1 LAVRALVNK
10 ISLAAQA
17 DGRHGIA
24 PKSPATVATERSR
37 ACKITR
43 SVALAQA
50 TGEYQEARH
59 QQQEGGKTEKHHQ
72 INYFFAC
79 FGHKIKR

>member
-1 LAVRALVNK
+1 
-10 ISLAAQA
+10 
-17 DGRHGIA
+17 
-24 PKSPATVATERSR
+24 VATERSR